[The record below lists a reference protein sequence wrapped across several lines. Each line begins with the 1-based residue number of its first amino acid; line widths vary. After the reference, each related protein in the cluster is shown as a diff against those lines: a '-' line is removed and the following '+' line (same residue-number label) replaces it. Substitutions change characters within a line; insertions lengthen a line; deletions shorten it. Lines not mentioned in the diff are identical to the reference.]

1 MNMELPFSTSMIAED
16 ATDFLSACLEPN
28 NGCSL
33 SPRQQ
38 QEGGGVTNNNINKGS
53 KNSRGGGVSSGG
65 GRALSPP
72 NVIPAIIAECNAI
85 SNLFTFENIERY
97 LNCVAL
103 PIDPRSPNTR
113 ASTQGLTFSFSNP
126 DSVMREDVDRR
137 QDYSRREA
145 NELSYMVEREAVLNG
160 GGSHR
165 MTNNNGG
172 GGHGSNSLFQQWQQL
187 GQNAFASDG
196 QTPKA
201 SNHFHW
207 PSVLFSPP
215 NSESGVSGRNNGGG
229 ANNNTVRDV
238 VTPSLVSSYDN
249 RDSIQDTDT
258 FPTVM
263 SSVEVPGGL
272 WSLPSNERGPS
283 IEYVSDGEHET
294 RSEGGNHSMSS
305 RSMSASLGMSYGT
318 SHTTDG
324 RDNSYEVHDMEK
336 EEDEEE
342 ERRQVD
348 PVLVMRS
355 PTNELQHDDN
365 KSRDDWQLEMNC
377 QDINTAMEGFLH
389 PTAAATDD
397 PITAAQLAVNQ
408 WKEGGS
414 EDDDD
419 DESKDKYF
427 QPDPPATGSL
437 GMTEDDTQRE
447 SASYSNSSSS
457 SSAKS
462 WEKFEAI
469 DFQLETSGGNNGNEE
484 DSSYYP
490 NSKEVAC
497 LSFRDSGVT
506 DQGEKNGVIKNQ
518 ALPIHHKEPIPTEP
532 KTFAN
537 DVEANL
543 HFDELFSSFEFSLN
557 RHAVEESP
565 KFSSRVT
572 GRKSLPSPKQKSL
585 SPLMSAA
592 HKMKKNTSRK
602 ELREEE
608 QQQQQQQHR
617 DYYPS
622 NNSSTFLEGTVMG
635 RKLNHRPTPP
645 TSPGSDIVTNLDIF
659 IPPPSPPGILYMEQ
673 TPSTV
678 VDALDG
684 VIGRANKTLQAYE
697 IKRKKTTPKSSSA
710 TTADAVKHMTHDL
723 PSFKDLVPSENT
735 TNCDL
740 VTSGGIA
747 QESLIDRA
755 KNTVFQV
762 QNTLPSF
769 KDLVPSENATNR
781 DLVTSG
787 GIAQESLIDRAK
799 KTVFQVQNTLDSL
812 EDDSRRVDIN
822 VDEIILEEP
831 YHKEQEPQI
840 TPKYDAGEVMHIVP
854 RVDDDDCPDDEKIG
868 VLSPNHN
875 SFDSSVN
882 WDTLNYSMSDTLST
896 MSTSI
901 KCQASDVTSPK
912 SNTSRGV
919 SPSFHTKMKVQKHV
933 EMSSSPVIANR
944 PPMSPRPS
952 AAMNCMESQQQ
963 VAITQKQE
971 LSPHTDPPMTNN
983 SMIAYI
989 RRKKQVISPS
999 RPSIIENDDL
1009 PPLSPKHTN
1018 DAWDSIEKIK
1028 RRHDEEISNIRL
1040 ITEDIVKVTSSPIVA
1055 SADAS
1060 SDEAMPKSSSNE
1072 ENVNPITTKLSS
1084 GRNYTKQ
1091 MKNVSATM
1099 TPRTYD
1105 TKIRVEVQSRIDAMR
1120 ELHKKNMDKMRDAL
1134 DDIKDGTVRN
1144 EGDQSLEVETL
1155 QNNATRLGKATKNG
1169 VGCSSLNISTPAQRH
1184 IQENSESH
1192 FEFDDALTKKGILS
1206 PRVRGLMKKNED
1218 LEREMREIMSL
1229 SPRGGSSPRS
1239 PVPSKKSALSYYTIL
1254 CSIHYPKEL
1263 Y

>member
-1 MNMELPFSTSMIAED
+1 MIAED

-38 QEGGGVTNNNINKGS
+38 QGGGGATNNNKGS
-53 KNSRGGGVSSGG
+53 KNNTRGGGGGGG

-72 NVIPAIIAECNAI
+72 NVMPALLAECNAL

-103 PIDPRSPNTR
+103 PVDPRSPNTR

-126 DSVMREDVDRR
+126 ESVVRDDDNIDRR
-137 QDYSRREA
+137 QDDGYSRREA
-145 NELSYMVEREAVLNG
+145 AELSYMVEREAVMNG
-160 GGSHR
+160 SSTHR
-165 MTNNNGG
+165 MTQGNNGG
-172 GGHGSNSLFQQWQQL
+172 SGNGNSLFRQWQQL

-207 PSVLFSPP
+207 PAALFSPP
-215 NSESGVSGRNNGGG
+215 NSDSSRGVSGGG
-229 ANNNTVRDV
+229 ANNKVRGGQA
-238 VTPSLVSSYDN
+238 PSLASSFDN

-263 SSVEVPGGL
+263 SSAEVPGGL

-283 IEYVSDGEHET
+283 IEYASHGEHET
-294 RSEGGNHSMSS
+294 RSDGGNYSINSS
-305 RSMSASLGMSYGT
+305 RSMSASLGMSHGT
-318 SHTTDG
+318 SNTSNVDG
-324 RDNSYEVHDMEK
+324 RDNNSYEVHEMEK
-336 EEDEEE
+336 EEEDEE
-342 ERRQVD
+342 RQQVD

-355 PTNELQHDDN
+355 PTNDEQHDVDQS
-365 KSRDDWQLEMNC
+365 KEDWQLEMNC
-377 QDINTAMEGFLH
+377 QDINIAMEGFLH
-389 PTAAATDD
+389 PKAAATND
-397 PITAAQLAVNQ
+397 PIIAAQLAVNQ
-408 WKEGGS
+408 ASYNGTYWEEGGS
-414 EDDDD
+414 DEEEEEEG

-437 GMTEDDTQRE
+437 GMTEDDTRRE
-447 SASYSNSSSS
+447 SASYSCFSSSS

-469 DFQLETSGGNNGNEE
+469 DFQLDTTEKNGNEE

-497 LSFRDSGVT
+497 LSFRDSV
-506 DQGEKNGVIKNQ
+506 
-518 ALPIHHKEPIPTEP
+518 PILHEETIPTGP
-532 KTFAN
+532 KKFAN
-537 DVEANL
+537 DEEANL

-557 RHAVEESP
+557 RHAVDESP
-565 KFSSRVT
+565 KVNSSREI
-572 GRKSLPSPKQKSL
+572 GRKSSQSSAKQKSL

-592 HKMKKNTSRK
+592 HKMKTNSSRK

-608 QQQQQQQHR
+608 QLQQQHR
-617 DYYPS
+617 DCYPS
-622 NNSSTFLEGTVMG
+622 NSSTFLEGTVMG
-635 RKLNHRPTPP
+635 RKLNHRHTPP
-645 TSPGSDIVTNLDIF
+645 TSPGSDIVNNLDIF
-659 IPPPSPPGILYMEQ
+659 IPPPFLPSTSYMEQ

-684 VIGRANKTLQAYE
+684 VIGRANKTLQACE
-697 IKRKKTTPKSSSA
+697 ITRKKTTPKSSSA
-710 TTADAVKHMTHDL
+710 TTDALKHMTNDL
-723 PSFKDLVPSENT
+723 TSFQDIVPLEIIGNQARDTFMPADLVI
-735 TNCDL
+735 
-740 VTSGGIA
+740 SGGIT
-747 QESLIDRA
+747 QESI
-755 KNTVFQV
+755 
-762 QNTLPSF
+762 
-769 KDLVPSENATNR
+769 
-781 DLVTSG
+781 
-787 GIAQESLIDRAK
+787 IDRAK
-799 KTVFQVQNTLDSL
+799 KTVFQVQNTL
-812 EDDSRRVDIN
+812 ECIADDSRIVDIN

-831 YHKEQEPQI
+831 YHKEQQQQI
-840 TPKYDAGEVMHIVP
+840 TPEYDGGEVMQIVP
-854 RVDDDDCPDDEKIG
+854 RADDDECPDDEKMG

-919 SPSFHTKMKVQKHV
+919 SSTSFHTKMKDQRHA
-933 EMSSSPVIANR
+933 ELSSVIANR

-952 AAMNCMESQQQ
+952 AAMNCMDSKQQQ

-971 LSPHTDPPMTNN
+971 QSPHTNPPMTNN

-999 RPSIIENDDL
+999 RPSIVENDL

-1018 DAWDSIEKIK
+1018 DARDSIEQIK

-1040 ITEDIVKVTSSPIVA
+1040 ITEDIVKVTSSPVVA

-1060 SDEAMPKSSSNE
+1060 SDGAMPKSSSNE
-1072 ENVNPITTKLSS
+1072 ENVNPTAPTLSS
-1084 GRNYTKQ
+1084 GRNYTKK

-1120 ELHKKNMDKMRDAL
+1120 ELHRKNMDKMRDAL

-1155 QNNATRLGKATKNG
+1155 QNNATRLGKATKG
-1169 VGCSSLNISTPAQRH
+1169 VGYSSLNISTPAQH
-1184 IQENSESH
+1184 HVHDDTKSH

-1229 SPRGGSSPRS
+1229 SPRGGSSP
-1239 PVPSKKSALSYYTIL
+1239 KALSPTTPSSARYTTPRNCTDGGAPYLTNNYDQTLHTIT
-1254 CSIHYPKEL
+1254 EL
-1263 Y
+1263 N

>member
-1 MNMELPFSTSMIAED
+1 
-16 ATDFLSACLEPN
+16 
-28 NGCSL
+28 
-33 SPRQQ
+33 
-38 QEGGGVTNNNINKGS
+38 
-53 KNSRGGGVSSGG
+53 
-65 GRALSPP
+65 
-72 NVIPAIIAECNAI
+72 
-85 SNLFTFENIERY
+85 
-97 LNCVAL
+97 
-103 PIDPRSPNTR
+103 
-113 ASTQGLTFSFSNP
+113 
-126 DSVMREDVDRR
+126 
-137 QDYSRREA
+137 
-145 NELSYMVEREAVLNG
+145 
-160 GGSHR
+160 
-165 MTNNNGG
+165 
-172 GGHGSNSLFQQWQQL
+172 
-187 GQNAFASDG
+187 
-196 QTPKA
+196 
-201 SNHFHW
+201 
-207 PSVLFSPP
+207 
-215 NSESGVSGRNNGGG
+215 
-229 ANNNTVRDV
+229 
-238 VTPSLVSSYDN
+238 
-249 RDSIQDTDT
+249 
-258 FPTVM
+258 
-263 SSVEVPGGL
+263 
-272 WSLPSNERGPS
+272 
-283 IEYVSDGEHET
+283 
-294 RSEGGNHSMSS
+294 
-305 RSMSASLGMSYGT
+305 
-318 SHTTDG
+318 
-324 RDNSYEVHDMEK
+324 
-336 EEDEEE
+336 
-342 ERRQVD
+342 
-348 PVLVMRS
+348 
-355 PTNELQHDDN
+355 
-365 KSRDDWQLEMNC
+365 
-377 QDINTAMEGFLH
+377 
-389 PTAAATDD
+389 
-397 PITAAQLAVNQ
+397 
-408 WKEGGS
+408 
-414 EDDDD
+414 
-419 DESKDKYF
+419 
-427 QPDPPATGSL
+427 
-437 GMTEDDTQRE
+437 
-447 SASYSNSSSS
+447 
-457 SSAKS
+457 
-462 WEKFEAI
+462 
-469 DFQLETSGGNNGNEE
+469 
-484 DSSYYP
+484 
-490 NSKEVAC
+490 
-497 LSFRDSGVT
+497 
-506 DQGEKNGVIKNQ
+506 
-518 ALPIHHKEPIPTEP
+518 
-532 KTFAN
+532 
-537 DVEANL
+537 
-543 HFDELFSSFEFSLN
+543 
-557 RHAVEESP
+557 
-565 KFSSRVT
+565 
-572 GRKSLPSPKQKSL
+572 
-585 SPLMSAA
+585 
-592 HKMKKNTSRK
+592 
-602 ELREEE
+602 
-608 QQQQQQQHR
+608 
-617 DYYPS
+617 
-622 NNSSTFLEGTVMG
+622 
-635 RKLNHRPTPP
+635 
-645 TSPGSDIVTNLDIF
+645 
-659 IPPPSPPGILYMEQ
+659 
-673 TPSTV
+673 
-678 VDALDG
+678 
-684 VIGRANKTLQAYE
+684 
-697 IKRKKTTPKSSSA
+697 
-710 TTADAVKHMTHDL
+710 
-723 PSFKDLVPSENT
+723 
-735 TNCDL
+735 

-1239 PVPSKKSALSYYTIL
+1239 PVPSKKALSPTTPSSARYTTPRNCTDGGAAYLTSNYDQTLHTIT
-1254 CSIHYPKEL
+1254 EQN
-1263 Y
+1263 

>member
-1 MNMELPFSTSMIAED
+1 MAGRSDYDESLRRNSGNYTSSYVNMELPFSPSMIAKD

-38 QEGGGVTNNNINKGS
+38 GGGTTNNNKGS
-53 KNSRGGGVSSGG
+53 KNSRSSGGGG

-72 NVIPAIIAECNAI
+72 NGVPDLLAECNAL
-85 SNLFTFENIERY
+85 SSLFTFENIERY

-126 DSVMREDVDRR
+126 DSVRDDIDRR

-145 NELSYMVEREAVLNG
+145 NELSYMAEREAVMNG
-160 GGSHR
+160 NR
-165 MTNNNGG
+165 IPNNGG
-172 GGHGSNSLFQQWQQL
+172 NTLFQQWQQL

-207 PSVLFSPP
+207 PAVLFSPP
-215 NSESGVSGRNNGGG
+215 NSEGGVSGHG
-229 ANNNTVRDV
+229 ANNNNTVRGD
-238 VTPSLVSSYDN
+238 TPSLVSSFDN

-258 FPTVM
+258 FPTVV
-263 SSVEVPGGL
+263 SSAEVPGGL

-294 RSEGGNHSMSS
+294 RSDGGNNSMSS
-305 RSMSASLGMSYGT
+305 RSMSVSLGMSYGT
-318 SHTTDG
+318 SNTTTDG
-324 RDNSYEVHDMEK
+324 RDNSYENHDMEK
-336 EEDEEE
+336 EEDEE
-342 ERRQVD
+342 RGQID

-355 PTNELQHDDN
+355 PTNEQQHNDN
-365 KSRDDWQLEMNC
+365 KSKEDWQLEINC

-397 PITAAQLAVNQ
+397 PIIAAQLVVNQ
-408 WKEGGS
+408 ASHNGTYWKEGS
-414 EDDDD
+414 EDDD

-447 SASYSNSSSS
+447 SASYSSSSSS

-462 WEKFEAI
+462 WEKFE
-469 DFQLETSGGNNGNEE
+469 TTGNIGNEE
-484 DSSYYP
+484 DSGYYP
-490 NSKEVAC
+490 NYKEVAC
-497 LSFRDSGVT
+497 LSIRDSGVT
-506 DQGEKNGVIKNQ
+506 DQGEKNGVMKNQ
-518 ALPIHHKEPIPTEP
+518 MLPIHHEVPIPTEP
-532 KTFAN
+532 KKFAN
-537 DVEANL
+537 DEEANL
-543 HFDELFSSFEFSLN
+543 HFDELCSSFEFSLN

-565 KFSSRVT
+565 KFSSRET
-572 GRKSLPSPKQKSL
+572 GRKSLPSPKQKLL

-608 QQQQQQQHR
+608 QQQQLHR
-617 DYYPS
+617 GYYPS
-622 NNSSTFLEGTVMG
+622 NNPSTFLEGTVMG
-635 RKLNHRPTPP
+635 RKLNHRPTPT
-645 TSPGSDIVTNLDIF
+645 TSPGSDIVSNLEIF
-659 IPPPSPPGILYMEQ
+659 IPPPSPPGISYMEQ

-684 VIGRANKTLQAYE
+684 VIGRANKTLQAYDL
-697 IKRKKTTPKSSSA
+697 KRKKTTPMSLSA
-710 TTADAVKHMTHDL
+710 TTTDTVKHLTHDL
-723 PSFKDLVPSENT
+723 TSFRDIAPSE
-735 TNCDL
+735 L
-740 VTSGGIA
+740 VGNRARDTFTPADVVISGGIA
-747 QESLIDRA
+747 L
-755 KNTVFQV
+755 
-762 QNTLPSF
+762 
-769 KDLVPSENATNR
+769 
-781 DLVTSG
+781 
-787 GIAQESLIDRAK
+787 ESLIDRAK
-799 KTVFQVQNTLDSL
+799 KTVFQVQNTLESI
-812 EDDSRRVDIN
+812 EDDSCRVDIN

-831 YHKEQEPQI
+831 YHKEQQQQI
-840 TPKYDAGEVMHIVP
+840 TPEFDERIVP
-854 RVDDDDCPDDEKIG
+854 RVDDDDCPDDEKMG

-919 SPSFHTKMKVQKHV
+919 APSFHTKMKVQKHA
-933 EMSSSPVIANR
+933 EMSSPVIANR

-952 AAMNCMESQQQ
+952 AAMNCMESKEQ

-971 LSPHTDPPMTNN
+971 LSPHIDPPMTNN

-999 RPSIIENDDL
+999 RPSIVEYDL

-1040 ITEDIVKVTSSPIVA
+1040 ITQDIVKVTSSTIVA
-1055 SADAS
+1055 SADTS
-1060 SDEAMPKSSSNE
+1060 SDKAMPKSSSNE
-1072 ENVNPITTKLSS
+1072 ENVNPIAPKLSS
-1084 GRNYTKQ
+1084 GRNYTKK

-1120 ELHKKNMDKMRDAL
+1120 ELHRKNMDKMRDAL

-1155 QNNATRLGKATKNG
+1155 QNYATRLGKSTKG
-1169 VGCSSLNISTPAQRH
+1169 VGYTPAQHHVQDDSR
-1184 IQENSESH
+1184 SH

-1229 SPRGGSSPRS
+1229 SPRGGCSSPRS
-1239 PVPSKKSALSYYTIL
+1239 PVSSKAQSPTTPSSARYTTPRNCTDPYLANNYDQTLHTIT
-1254 CSIHYPKEL
+1254 EQN
-1263 Y
+1263 